1 VKKTFLLTILLLF
14 FFVNVSSCFAI
25 SRKAVLAAEIET
37 ANIPPT
43 VEGPGFVMP
52 DSPFYFLDQIKQS
65 LRIMFA
71 LNQESR
77 ARIYANIAGERMAE
91 LRFMLQNQNENG
103 AKLALN
109 GVSESFKNAKEQL
122 GAAKSLGKDISKL
135 AKEINDSI
143 REKQQ
148 VLDELRTK
156 KEGELGMQVEAT
168 TESLT
173 ETKIRI
179 GEYLNPSDLANEI
192 KYDTNRELELKFQEA
207 SNSAQALKEALED
220 LKLQRQQAAEEQLRN
235 REEALNRVI
244 DEQGEAIRIQERVQ
258 LEAEQKAFEKTL
270 LLEEEAIEEIQANVA
285 KAQQAALKYQN
296 LQKGNQ

>member
-1 VKKTFLLTILLLF
+1 MKKTLLLIIVLLF
-14 FFVNVSSCFAI
+14 FFVNASSCLAI
-25 SRKAVLAAEIET
+25 SRRAVLASET
-37 ANIPPT
+37 EAANIPPT

-65 LRIMFA
+65 VRIMFA

-91 LRFMLQNQNENG
+91 LRFMLLNQNENA
-103 AKLALN
+103 AKVALN
-109 GVSESFKNAKEQL
+109 GVSESFKSAQEQL
-122 GAAKSLGKDISKL
+122 ALARTLGKDVSKT

-143 REKQQ
+143 KEKQQ

-156 KEGELGMQVEAT
+156 RQGELGMQVEAA

-179 GEYLNPSDLANEI
+179 GEYLSPQDLTNEI
-192 KYDTNRELELKFQEA
+192 KYDTNRELELRLSEA
-207 SNSAQALKEALED
+207 SGSAQALKEALKD
-220 LKLQRQQAAEEQLRN
+220 LKLQRQEAAEEQLRN
-235 REEALNRVI
+235 REEALNRAI
-244 DEQGEAIRIQERVQ
+244 DEQGEAIRTQERIQ
-258 LEAEQKAFEKTL
+258 LETELKNREKAL
-270 LLEEEAIEEIQANVA
+270 LLEEEAIGEIQANIE

>member
-1 VKKTFLLTILLLF
+1 MKKILIISIALLF
-14 FFVNVSSCFAI
+14 FFANVASSHAI
-25 SRKAVLAAEIET
+25 SRSAVLGAEAEE

-91 LRFMLQNQNENG
+91 LRFMLLNENENG
-103 AKLALN
+103 AKIALN

-122 GAAKSLGKDISKL
+122 EAAKALGKDVSKL

-143 REKQQ
+143 KNKQQ
-148 VLDELRTK
+148 VLDELRGK
-156 KEGELGMQVEAT
+156 KSGEIGMQIETT

-179 GEYLNPSDLANEI
+179 GEHLNSSDLASEI
-192 KYDTNRELELKFQEA
+192 KYDTNRELELRLSEA
-207 SNSAQALKEALED
+207 SSSAQALKEALED
-220 LKLQRQQAAEEQLRN
+220 LKMQRQEAAEQQLKN
-235 REEALNRVI
+235 REEALNRAI
-244 DEQGEAIRIQERVQ
+244 DEQGEAIRVQERAQ
-258 LEAEQKAFEKTL
+258 LETEQKAFEKNL
-270 LLEEEAIEEIQANVA
+270 LLEEEAIEEIQANVE

-296 LQKGNQ
+296 LQKEN